1 MKNKKIVIL
10 VCIIIAILVVV
21 GVVLVGIKGNFRDD
35 SNYISRQEWIGMLGE
50 HTGAS
55 DFKEASPYFEDI
67 DESNEYFT
75 YIQSSVEWEYIEATT
90 KFNGEK
96 NATGEFVAITAMKSI
111 GAPKI
116 QLYLGTDD
124 ELEDKD
130 YLNLALDLSLIEKD
144 KLKKGLTNE
153 EAIEIIE
160 KLDSLYYGEFWPR
173 DLEQVDYQDNVKVI
187 SSEDVVEYNR
197 DENTL
202 ITSES
207 LQAGDIITFKDGEFV
222 VARKVINLRDD
233 RSYELAF
240 PEMEEVYKT
249 LKQSG
254 VTELTF
260 KDIVNYYGADNLTVA
275 NAYDD
280 TMPTAVMVSHTIGG
294 EVTTKGFKIEAA
306 ENNKKLEIY
315 VTDNDT
321 GIRYKLPISP
331 KISDDFENFSADID
345 VNKIFIGSQIDYS
358 AFSGVKYA
366 DVAID
371 IETNIEAGL
380 AAEDEISDRII
391 LFETPTPLGTGV
403 VGVDIQIYLVTTLS
417 GEVYLK
423 ADIPFQADV
432 YYEAGKGVRKVQ
444 HELSIENPE
453 VKASAEMKKKIEF
466 APILVV
472 GEFAPIIDAEVGA
485 GILNKVEVEVHD
497 NKQICTDA
505 GIEFPVIDI
514 SVGQSDVL
522 YYGKRT
528 AVATLGWSASWDN
541 IFEGKSFY
549 KTYSIHFE
557 ILPNG
562 KKQFVDECTYG
573 KEPEDTLLNFDFSDY
588 AGTYRATDWTND
600 GYGGGQKLDDL
611 HLSDEGIITGGE
623 SYFSPE
629 PYPAKKPLSVELAED
644 GSYKCVV
651 NEEEQYSGD
660 IFYIYPEGVCEDRFK
675 DDEKLVKGVYI
686 RYVHLDG
693 GVSDKVFYKV
703 DESESLV
710 GMNTYT
716 TRDTS
721 MPEFS
726 IDYPNNWSIK
736 SEEVQSNYE
745 WDVLQNARGVEISY
759 YSSDYGFGSQY
770 YGGNK
775 VMDYVHI
782 TKVCDA
788 DFTPVDFNGQS
799 YSSLGKYVVAKLKV
813 YACEDGMSE
822 DGEVQYDG
830 STYYAVI
837 PESYLGDDGFCGT
850 GYWAICAS
858 EYVKPMVVLAES
870 PHGTFTA
877 DEESEVIQILKS
889 FRIN

>member
-10 VCIIIAILVVV
+10 VCTIVAILVVV
-21 GVVLVGIKGNFRDD
+21 GAVLVGVKGNFRDD

-67 DESNEYFT
+67 DESNEYFS

-173 DLEQVDYQDNVKVI
+173 DLEQVDYQDNVKEI
-187 SSEDVVEYNR
+187 SSEDV
-197 DENTL
+197 
-202 ITSES
+202 
-207 LQAGDIITFKDGEFV
+207 
-222 VARKVINLRDD
+222 
-233 RSYELAF
+233 
-240 PEMEEVYKT
+240 
-249 LKQSG
+249 
-254 VTELTF
+254 
-260 KDIVNYYGADNLTVA
+260 VNYYGADNLTVA

-280 TMPTAVMVSHTIGG
+280 TMPAAVMVSHTIGG
-294 EVTTKGFKIEAA
+294 EVTTKGFKIEAT

-403 VGVDIQIYLVTTLS
+403 VGVDIQIYLVTTIS
-417 GEVYLK
+417 GEVYLE

-432 YYEAGKGVRKVQ
+432 YYEAGKGGRKVQ

-611 HLSDEGIITGGE
+611 HLSDEGIITGGG

-651 NEEEQYSGD
+651 NKEEQYSGD

-703 DESESLV
+703 DESESLA

-721 MPEFS
+721 MPEFA

-759 YSSDYGFGSQY
+759 YSSDSGFGSQY

-813 YACEDGMSE
+813 YAYEDGMSE

-870 PHGTFTA
+870 PDGTFTA